1 MLALVIPSEMISIAN
16 LVIIHTITL
25 LTMLCP
31 LTRLQMLRLQRKNL
45 LMRSAPPPV
54 QTLMTKKS
62 IANLLLFL
70 NPKLQCTLSRQQQA
84 LLLRATVIA
93 SALPSTT
100 ATMSLIARQ
109 VETKTKIPL
118 LPSELSTQ
126 RFTHMLLSAFLMA

>member
-1 MLALVIPSEMISIAN
+1 MPANTASNAEITAQEPTQAEPTPSFPDADG
-16 LVIIHTITL
+16 
-25 LTMLCP
+25 
-31 LTRLQMLRLQRKNL
+31 
-45 LMRSAPPPV
+45 
-54 QTLMTKKS
+54 KKS

-126 RFTHMLLSAFLMA
+126 RFTHMLLSVYLMA

>member
-1 MLALVIPSEMISIAN
+1 MLALVIPSEMISPAKHA
-16 LVIIHTITL
+16 LLHTITL

-84 LLLRATVIA
+84 LLLRAT
-93 SALPSTT
+93 

-109 VETKTKIPL
+109 VETKIPL

-126 RFTHMLLSAFLMA
+126 RFTRMLLSAFLMA

>member
-1 MLALVIPSEMISIAN
+1 MA
-16 LVIIHTITL
+16 
-25 LTMLCP
+25 
-31 LTRLQMLRLQRKNL
+31 
-45 LMRSAPPPV
+45 
-54 QTLMTKKS
+54 KKS

-84 LLLRATVIA
+84 LLLRAT
-93 SALPSTT
+93 

-109 VETKTKIPL
+109 VETKIPL